1 MHYICYK
8 YKRPDHLLRIFGNK
22 IDAKKGSDFF
32 KYTDKWSVYV
42 IVSPETKNI
51 QHFNILPN
59 WNLDYVDKLL
69 FVTNEKMNKYTFL
82 GQIPKQDYQSPLKY
96 KCKLNKKLDFCMT
109 CYKERSMRRKYVS
122 FKLINK

>member
-69 FVTNEKMNKYTFL
+69 FVTNENHVGFAA
-82 GQIPKQDYQSPLKY
+82 IPGAKRLK
-96 KCKLNKKLDFCMT
+96 LLRT
-109 CYKERSMRRKYVS
+109 P
-122 FKLINK
+122 